1 MLPPWSYWAS
11 WQVPSAFFCSC
22 TSVIKKEK
30 LKNLIANQGHFHK
43 SFSLTVETNGYTL
56 LSSEYPHSEL
66 VFNTHTVLANSGY
79 RHQTLPG
86 FITAAASSE
95 RPFRNIKLR
104 NSGNKSHIS
113 SKQYLFHI
121 YPSHNFW

>member
-1 MLPPWSYWAS
+1 VKKCVLFISLLVYFLPAVSGNGNAS
-11 WQVPSAFFCSC
+11 
-22 TSVIKKEK
+22 
-30 LKNLIANQGHFHK
+30 FHK
-43 SFSLTVETNGYTL
+43 SFSLTVETNGYAL
-56 LSSEYPHSEL
+56 LSSEYPHSAF
-66 VFNTHTVLANSGY
+66 VFNTHIVVANSGY
-79 RHQTLPG
+79 RHQILPG